1 MRLHHLR
8 IEAFGPFAAEVTVD
22 LDQLSDA
29 GLFLLTGPTG
39 AGKTSVLDAICFALY
54 GAVPGD
60 RQAAKRLRSDQA
72 APGAAPSV
80 TLEFTVDG
88 RRFRID
94 RSPGWQ
100 RPKKRGTGLTTEQPS
115 VLVRERVDG
124 AWQPLATRL
133 DDAGHLVTG
142 LLGMNLTQFC
152 QVQLLP
158 QGQFQ
163 AFLRADSHER
173 HQLLQ
178 QLFRTARFEDVETWL
193 RERRR
198 SLGRESVRHHESVA
212 DLVSRVSEA
221 SGRPVPDHWDLHGL
235 APVVTGIAPWAEE
248 LLADAVE
255 ADGAAE
261 TATAAAMSTEAAAR
275 CGLETGRLLA
285 ERQQRVTRARA
296 EQSTLT
302 DDEPAHRRRARRLD
316 AARRAAAVIPVAG
329 VAERASADQVA
340 AETAAAAASA
350 RAGELLG
357 RSDLSVAELR
367 DRERHA
373 VEGAA
378 RARAL
383 APRAAEHDR
392 LTRQL
397 AAGATRSTQVAV
409 DLDIIDQRLG
419 ELPAAVAARRT
430 AEAEARRAVDAL
442 EAARSRAELA
452 RERRDAGRQ
461 VAELVKLRIEAE
473 DLLRQSVDHA
483 QTVTAHWLEL
493 QELRLTGM
501 AAEIA
506 GALAV
511 GADCPVCGS
520 HDHPRP
526 AQALAGAPDAEAVRV
541 ARSAVDDAEVFRQ
554 ARDGAVADLQLQIGR
569 ARERAGHLTVPALER
584 ELADQEARVARLE
597 THAATLPSETRALAA
612 AERELAD
619 LATRRGELDAERS
632 ALKASLAEWRT
643 RAEEIEAELA
653 ALLDG
658 TDQVSAT
665 DLARHLDTLARVCGA
680 AAGALVERDRL
691 RVAAAEARD
700 RAATLA
706 HDRDFDTVSAAC
718 AAALGT
724 DELDA
729 LDQQVRDRDT
739 RWATVAAVL
748 SDPDLVAAAAAD
760 PPELARLAADHAAAA
775 ESLARSRD
783 VAATRRRCTERLT
796 RLSAGLSAALAGWE
810 PVRERYELTDR
821 MASLADGT
829 SPDNRLR
836 MRLSGYVLAF
846 RLRQVV
852 DAANER
858 LVAMTDRRY
867 RLEHSGD
874 RGAGE
879 SRGGLSLR
887 IRDDWTGETR
897 DPVTLSGG
905 ETFVVSLALALG
917 LADVIA
923 HEAGGSELDTLFV
936 DEGFGTLD
944 ADTLDDVMDTLDSLR
959 DGGRVVG
966 VVSHVAELQMR
977 IPMQLHVRKHRSG
990 STLHQAAIL

>member
-8 IEAFGPFAAEVTVD
+8 IEAFGPFAGEVAVD
-22 LDQLSDA
+22 LDALSDA
-29 GLFLLTGPTG
+29 GLFLLTGATG

-80 TLEFTVDG
+80 TLEFTVEG

-124 AWQPLATRL
+124 AWQPLASRL

-163 AFLRADSHER
+163 AFLRADSQER

-193 RERRR
+193 RDRRR

-221 SGRPVPDHWDLHGL
+221 SGEPLPHDWDLHGL
-235 APVVTGIAPWAEE
+235 APVATALGPWVEG
-248 LLADAVE
+248 LLATAVE
-255 ADGAAE
+255 ADAAAEVVTLAAASAEGAAR
-261 TATAAAMSTEAAAR
+261 A
-275 CGLETGRLLA
+275 GLDTGRLLA
-285 ERQQRVTRARA
+285 ERQQRVARARA
-296 EQSTLT
+296 ERTTLT
-302 DDEPAHRRRARRLD
+302 DDDPAHRERTRRL
-316 AARRAAAVIPVAG
+316 ATARSAAAVLPVAE
-329 VAERASADQVA
+329 VAERAAAGLVA
-340 AETAAAAASA
+340 AEAGAAVALA
-350 RAGELLG
+350 RAGELLD
-357 RSDLSVAELR
+357 RRDPAVPELR
-367 DRERHA
+367 EREREA

-383 APRAAEHDR
+383 APLVADRDR
-392 LTRQL
+392 LT
-397 AAGATRSTQVAV
+397 GQVATGAIRLAQLTAA
-409 DLDIIDQRLG
+409 LDTADQRLA
-419 ELPAAVAARRT
+419 ELPAAVAVRRT
-430 AEAEARRAVDAL
+430 TQVEARRAADAL
-442 EAARSRAELA
+442 EAARGRVDAA

-461 VAELVKLRIEAE
+461 VAELVALRIEAE

-483 QTVTAHWLEL
+483 QTVTARWLEV

-520 HDHPRP
+520 VDHPHL
-526 AQALAGAPDAEAVRV
+526 AQGRAGAPDAEAVRV
-541 ARSAVDDAEVFRQ
+541 ARSAVDDAEAFRH
-554 ARDGAVADLQLQIGR
+554 AHAGAVTDLQLRISH
-569 ARERAGHLTVPALER
+569 ARERAAHLTVPVLER
-584 ELADQEARVARLE
+584 ELADHAARVTRLE
-597 THAATLPSETRALAA
+597 AHAATLPAETEALEAL
-612 AERELAD
+612 EREQAD
-619 LATRRGELDAERS
+619 LATRRGGLVAERS
-632 ALKASLAEWRT
+632 ALEGRLAGWQERVG
-643 RAEEIEAELA
+643 EIEAELA
-653 ALLDG
+653 GLLDG
-658 TDQVSAT
+658 TRHASPV
-665 DLARHLDTLARVCGA
+665 DLARHLDSVAQACGA
-680 AAGALVERDRL
+680 AAGAVAERERLDRASIEAREL
-691 RVAAAEARD
+691 ATTRARD
-700 RAATLA
+700 RGFDTLA
-706 HDRDFDTVSAAC
+706 AAC
-718 AAALGT
+718 AAALGAA
-724 DELDA
+724 ELEA
-729 LDQQVRDRDT
+729 LDQQLRAHET
-739 RWATVAAVL
+739 RRAAVEGVL
-748 SDPDLVAAAAAD
+748 ADPDLVAAAAAD
-760 PPELARLAADHAAAA
+760 PPDLVRLAADHATADDT
-775 ESLARSRD
+775 LVRSRD
-783 VAATRRRCTERLT
+783 VAATQRRRTERLT
-796 RLSAGLSAALAGWE
+796 RLSAELRAALARWE
-810 PVRERYELTDR
+810 PVRERHELVDR

-867 RLEHSGD
+867 RLEHTGD

-977 IPMQLHVRKHRSG
+977 IPTQLHVRKHRSG
-990 STLHQAAIL
+990 STLHQDAVL

>member
-8 IEAFGPFAAEVTVD
+8 IEAFGPFADEVTVD
-22 LDQLSDA
+22 LDELSDA
-29 GLFLLTGPTG
+29 GLFLLTGATG

-80 TLEFTVDG
+80 TLEFTVTG

-100 RPKKRGTGLTTEQPS
+100 RPKKRGTGLTNEQPS
-115 VLVRERVDG
+115 VLVCERVEG
-124 AWQPLATRL
+124 VWQPLASRL

-163 AFLRADSHER
+163 AFLRADSHQR

-178 QLFRTARFEDVETWL
+178 QLFRTAHFEDVETWL
-193 RERRR
+193 RDRRR

-221 SGRPVPDHWDLHGL
+221 SGHALPEVWDLHEL
-235 APVVTGIAPWAEE
+235 TPVATGIGPWAEE
-248 LLADAVE
+248 LLAAAVE
-255 ADGAAE
+255 ADD
-261 TATAAAMSTEAAAR
+261 AAATVAAAAGR
-275 CGLETGRLLA
+275 AEAVARSGLEAGRQLV
-285 ERQQRVTRARA
+285 ERQLRVTRARA
-296 EQSTLT
+296 EKLDLAAEET
-302 DDEPAHRRRARRLD
+302 DHGERSRRLD
-316 AARRAAAVIPVAG
+316 AAHRAAAVLPLAG
-329 VAERASADQVA
+329 VAERASSELAT
-340 AETAAAAASA
+340 AEAEAAAALV
-350 RAGELLG
+350 RAGELLD
-357 RSDLSVAELR
+357 RRDPPVAELR
-367 DRERHA
+367 ERERAA

-383 APRAAEHDR
+383 APRVADR
-392 LTRQL
+392 ERLAGQVVAGSTRWEQLT
-397 AAGATRSTQVAV
+397 V
-409 DLDIIDQRLG
+409 DLDTIDQRLG
-419 ELPAAVAARRT
+419 ELPAALASRRT
-430 AEAEARRAVDAL
+430 AEAEARRAADAL
-442 EAARSRAELA
+442 EAARGRVDAA

-461 VAELVKLRIEAE
+461 VVELLSQRIEAE
-473 DLLRQSVDHA
+473 DLLRQSIDHA
-483 QTVTAHWLEL
+483 QTVTTRWLEL

-520 HDHPRP
+520 IEHPHP
-526 AQALAGAPDAEAVRV
+526 AESRAGAPDAEAVRA
-541 ARSAVDDAEVFRQ
+541 ARSAVDDAEAFRH
-554 ARDGAVADLQLQIGR
+554 ARDGAVSDLRMRISH
-569 ARERAGHLTVPALER
+569 ARERAAHLTVPVLER
-584 ELADQEARVARLE
+584 ELSDHEARLARLE
-597 THAATLPSETRALAA
+597 ARAATLPTETRALEDLDRAQG
-612 AERELAD
+612 ELA
-619 LATRRGELDAERS
+619 ARRGELVADRA
-632 ALKASLAEWRT
+632 ALEASLDEWRQ
-643 RAEEIEAELA
+643 RIADIESEVADLLEGTSHRSVAEL
-653 ALLDG
+653 
-658 TDQVSAT
+658 S
-665 DLARHLDTLARVCGA
+665 RHLDVLAQACGA
-680 AAGALVERDRL
+680 AAAAVVERDRRL
-691 RVAAAEARD
+691 EAKTAAHD
-700 RAATLA
+700 RAAALARERGFDTLA
-706 HDRDFDTVSAAC
+706 GVRD
-718 AAALGT
+718 AAL
-724 DELDA
+724 DADQHEA
-729 LDQQVRDRDT
+729 LDQQVRAHEAR
-739 RWATVAAVL
+739 RAAVAAVL
-748 SDPDLVAAAAAD
+748 ADPDLVAAAAAD
-760 PPELARLAADHAAAA
+760 APDLARLTAAHATADDT
-775 ESLARSRD
+775 LVRSRD
-783 VAATRRRCTERLT
+783 EAATRRRRTERLT
-796 RLSAGLSAALAGWE
+796 RLSAELAGAVAGWE
-810 PVRERYELTDR
+810 PVRARHELADR
-821 MASLADGT
+821 MASLVDGT

-867 RLEHSGD
+867 RLEHTGD

-977 IPMQLHVRKHRSG
+977 IPTQLHVRKHRSG
-990 STLHQAAIL
+990 STLHQAAVL

>member
-8 IEAFGPFAAEVTVD
+8 IEAFGPFAGEVTVD
-22 LDQLSDA
+22 LDTLSDA
-29 GLFLLTGPTG
+29 GLFLLTGATG

-80 TLEFTVDG
+80 TLEFTVEG
-88 RRFRID
+88 RRFRIE

-124 AWQPLATRL
+124 IWQPLATRL

-193 RERRR
+193 RDRRR
-198 SLGRESVRHHESVA
+198 SLGRESVRHHESMA

-221 SGRPVPDHWDLHGL
+221 SGRALPDDWDLHEL
-235 APVVTGIAPWAEE
+235 TPVANGIRPWAQE
-248 LLADAVE
+248 LLADAAE
-255 ADGAAE
+255 ADSVAAVL
-261 TATAAAMSTEAAAR
+261 TLAATAAEGAAR
-275 CGLETGRLLA
+275 SGLEAGRLLA
-285 ERQQRVTRARA
+285 ERQHRVARARTDRA
-296 EQSTLT
+296 ALI
-302 DDEPAHRRRARRLD
+302 DDEPAHHDRERRLD
-316 AARRAAAVIPVAG
+316 AARRAAAVLPVAE
-329 VAERASADQVA
+329 VAERAVADRCA
-340 AETAAAAASA
+340 AQAHAEAALA
-350 RAGELLG
+350 RVGELLDHG
-357 RSDLSVAELR
+357 DLTVPELR
-367 DRERHA
+367 DWERDA
-373 VEGAA
+373 VAGAA

-383 APRAAEHDR
+383 TPRVAERDR
-392 LTRQL
+392 LTTR
-397 AAGATRSTQVAV
+397 AATGATRSAQLAAALATT
-409 DLDIIDQRLG
+409 DQRLG
-419 ELPAAVAARRT
+419 ELPAAVAVRRT
-430 AEAEARRAVDAL
+430 AQAEARRATDAL
-442 EAARSRAELA
+442 EAARGRVEAA
-452 RERRDAGRQ
+452 RERCDAGRQ
-461 VAELVKLRIEAE
+461 VAELVARRIEAE

-483 QTVTAHWLEL
+483 QTVTAHWVEI

-520 HDHPRP
+520 VDHPLLAVARP
-526 AQALAGAPDAEAVRV
+526 GAPDAGAVRI
-541 ARSAVDDAEVFRQ
+541 ARSAVDDAEAFRH
-554 ARDGAVADLQLQIGR
+554 ARAGAVTDLQLRISH
-569 ARERAGHLTVPALER
+569 ARERAAHLTSPVLKR
-584 ELADQEARVARLE
+584 ELADHEARLSRLE
-597 THAATLPSETRALAA
+597 AHAATLPAETRALEAV
-612 AERELAD
+612 EREQSD
-619 LATRRGELDAERS
+619 LTTRRGEADAERL
-632 ALKASLAEWRT
+632 ALEASLAEWQT
-643 RAEEIEAELA
+643 RIGEIETELAEL
-653 ALLDG
+653 L
-658 TDQVSAT
+658 TDTGHTSVA
-665 DLARHLDTLARVCGA
+665 DLAQQLDTVAQACGA
-680 AAGALVERDRL
+680 AAVAVLERDRL
-691 RVAAAEARD
+691 DRAAAEAEE
-700 RAATLA
+700 RALA
-706 HDRDFDTVSAAC
+706 RACERGFDTLPAAC
-718 AAALGT
+718 AAAL
-724 DELDA
+724 EAREFDA
-729 LDQQVRDRDT
+729 LDQQVRARET
-739 RWATVAAVL
+739 RWAAVAAAL
-748 SDPDLVAAAAAD
+748 ADPDLVAAAAAD
-760 PPELARLAADHAAAA
+760 APDLARLTADHVAAD
-775 ESLARSRD
+775 ETLVRSRD
-783 VAATRRRCTERLT
+783 EAAAQRRRTERLT
-796 RLSAGLSAALAGWE
+796 RLSAELGDALAGWE
-810 PVRERYELTDR
+810 PVRERHELVDR
-821 MASLADGT
+821 VASLTDGT

-867 RLEHSGD
+867 RLEHTGD

-977 IPMQLHVRKHRSG
+977 IPTQLHVRKHRSG
-990 STLHQAAIL
+990 STLHQDSIG